1 MNSAIIV
8 AAGTGK
14 RFGTDVPKQF
24 FPLAGKPMILHVLE
38 KFESC
43 DSIDRIILVLPE
55 NYLGFLASI
64 NYRPIKRVSCT
75 AGGKIRA
82 ESVFNGFKMLDSQSE
97 IVVVHDGARPFVSVD
112 EIAKVISVARERG
125 AACLVAPINDT
136 IKEVANDKILRT
148 VDRRSLRRA
157 LTPQAFK
164 FDILLKAF
172 EMVPLDESITDES
185 YLVELAGFEVST
197 VEGSQSNI
205 KITTSDDLKL
215 AELLILRENV

>member
-64 NYRPIKRVSCT
+64 
-75 AGGKIRA
+75 
-82 ESVFNGFKMLDSQSE
+82 
-97 IVVVHDGARPFVSVD
+97 
-112 EIAKVISVARERG
+112 
-125 AACLVAPINDT
+125 
-136 IKEVANDKILRT
+136 
-148 VDRRSLRRA
+148 
-157 LTPQAFK
+157 
-164 FDILLKAF
+164 
-172 EMVPLDESITDES
+172 
-185 YLVELAGFEVST
+185 
-197 VEGSQSNI
+197 
-205 KITTSDDLKL
+205 
-215 AELLILRENV
+215 

>member
-8 AAGTGK
+8 AGGTGK
-14 RFGTDVPKQF
+14 RFGADIPKQF
-24 FPLAGKPMILHVLE
+24 FPLAGKPVILHVLE

-64 NYRPIKRVSCT
+64 NYRPIKRICCT
-75 AGGKIRA
+75 AGGKVRA
-82 ESVFNGFKMLDSQSE
+82 ESVFNGFKMLDWQSE

-112 EIAKVISVARERG
+112 EITKVISVARERG

-197 VEGSQSNI
+197 VEGSQRNI